1 MWQLF
6 LLFFV
11 CADNP
16 TLLLRRQIT
25 QVPPANSPVP
35 PAVIPAPVA
44 DNPAPPADS
53 PAPPAVI
60 PTPMADNPSPPVT
73 FFRYYCF
80 KPCLQLNLYKI
91 GFSQRRGPVRY

>member
-25 QVPPANSPVP
+25 QVPPA
-35 PAVIPAPVA
+35 
-44 DNPAPPADS
+44 DS

-60 PTPMADNPSPPVT
+60 PTPMADNPAPPVT